1 MSEANQTNEQV
12 ATVDKVAYVN
22 STRKFVRKFT
32 GRQMIT
38 TAEEVI
44 TADNVIDVVKEAMRI
59 HEKNASDIDYLW
71 NYYKGDQP
79 VYDRERELR
88 PELTEIVCE
97 NRANE
102 IVNFKVGY
110 QFAEPIAYV
119 SAKADSP
126 AEGIEKLNDA
136 MRVIGKQTI
145 DKELGKWL
153 YVGGVCCRLVEQNR
167 RPIIKIP
174 FSL

>member
-22 STRKFVRKFT
+22 STRKFVKKFT

-38 TAEEVI
+38 TAEETI

-97 NRANE
+97 NRAN
-102 IVNFKVGY
+102 
-110 QFAEPIAYV
+110 
-119 SAKADSP
+119 
-126 AEGIEKLNDA
+126 
-136 MRVIGKQTI
+136 
-145 DKELGKWL
+145 
-153 YVGGVCCRLVEQNR
+153 
-167 RPIIKIP
+167 
-174 FSL
+174 